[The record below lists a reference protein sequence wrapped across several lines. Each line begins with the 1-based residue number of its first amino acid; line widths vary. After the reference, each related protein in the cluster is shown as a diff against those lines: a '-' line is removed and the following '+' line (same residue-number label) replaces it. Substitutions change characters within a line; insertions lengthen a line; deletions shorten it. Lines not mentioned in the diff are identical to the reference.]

1 MVDSTPR
8 PPANFPASWAI
19 DSGEDV
25 FGFWQAFEIEGV
37 RQVMRWI
44 AAGRF
49 MMGSLEDE
57 TERRH
62 DEILHTV
69 TLSRGFWLAETACS
83 QALWQVVIDPVGPE
97 EGKAR
102 VLRGGDWFSK
112 GRSLRSASRCSAGID
127 YRSNGIGLR
136 LAGG

>member
-1 MVDSTPR
+1 
-8 PPANFPASWAI
+8 
-19 DSGEDV
+19 
-25 FGFWQAFEIEGV
+25 
-37 RQVMRWI
+37 
-44 AAGRF
+44 

-62 DEILHTV
+62 D
-69 TLSRGFWLAETACS
+69 RADDYPQ
-83 QALWQVVIDPVGPE
+83 QAVIDPVGPE